1 MVSRVRASLAPTSPA
16 NSRPTSRRSSGI
28 DQLRAIAFAV
38 SDLPVPW
45 GPTSRTP
52 RGVGN
57 PKRRASSEKAC
68 WRCCS
73 QFFKASRPPMA
84 SVPVC
89 VAQNSSTSLR
99 AMLWRFSSSTSFRS
113 SAPSCPRRASARA
126 ATWRTRSSLSPLQ
139 ARVSSARTD
148 GSSGEPLLRL
158 MLLSRLRRSSA
169 SGNGRSS
176 SVRASSRSAGGF
188 QLPLHSTRVWVV
200 LRRLWCRLRSI
211 LAMPGSS
218 QKRWKSFS
226 SRMVGLALS
235 RSRSHW
241 STAIGWRLPV
251 PSALSTPWSP
261 SMKSQLAR
269 RCRSF
274 VAV

>member
-1 MVSRVRASLAPTSPA
+1 
-16 NSRPTSRRSSGI
+16 
-28 DQLRAIAFAV
+28 
-38 SDLPVPW
+38 
-45 GPTSRTP
+45 
-52 RGVGN
+52 
-57 PKRRASSEKAC
+57 
-68 WRCCS
+68 
-73 QFFKASRPPMA
+73 MA
-84 SVPVC
+84 SVPVW
-89 VAQNSSTSLR
+89 VAQNSSTSLL

-139 ARVSSARTD
+139 ARVSSARID
-148 GSSGEPLLRL
+148 GSRGEPLLRL

-169 SGNGRSS
+169 SGSGRSS

-211 LAMPGSS
+211 LATPGSS

-235 RSRSHW
+235 RSRSHC

-269 RCRSF
+269 RCRSC
-274 VAV
+274 VAVCRSKASTLASSLLRIQIRAVLARIIRSSCSLQMALLMVVAGDEALPSEDQRPRFAPAVWPGPEPAGRGSDHRSD